1 MVKSQLFINF
11 LLALF
16 LTGSVTATQ
25 SQYDYLILGGRVV
38 DGTGNPWFKK
48 DVGVRD
54 GRIVAVGN
62 LSKAKASRII
72 DATDLYV
79 TPGFIDM
86 HSHANS
92 GFDNQ
97 ESRSKATVNN
107 LLQGITTVVFSE
119 GSVWQVD
126 DRIQD
131 KIQEWSSNGIGTNAA
146 MFVGI
151 SNVRREV
158 MQDPFAQPTPRELN
172 EMKRLVREAMEGG
185 AYGIATALDYW
196 PGHFIPTEEI
206 IELGKV
212 IAPFGGIFAAHMR
225 SEGTRS
231 LWWVESDP
239 TARITLLDAV
249 KEMIHISREAKIP
262 VHIAHIKSTGIP
274 FWGKSREACD
284 LIEKARAEGLQIT
297 ADQYPYISSGP
308 DSNTQLFK
316 WEPYLRKGIN
326 YGDENRAKQMRLFKE
341 EIRTRMEEK
350 TGFAALVEKDVYH
363 EILARGGAENMFVT
377 EFSEREAYIGKSL
390 SELSQLRGESLFET
404 ARFLQLDHD
413 ARIRSYSMSEEDI
426 RYYLTRDYITI
437 ATDGGAAPTGLPR
450 SYGTFPR
457 VMRKY
462 MIEENVLTLASL
474 VRKSTSLPA
483 AIMGWDD
490 RGLIQKGQHADIAVF
505 DLENTY
511 DRATFDEPDQY
522 SEGIRYVLIGG
533 KLVIDQGQH
542 TGELVGTVIKH

>member
-1 MVKSQLFINF
+1 
-11 LLALF
+11 
-16 LTGSVTATQ
+16 
-25 SQYDYLILGGRVV
+25 
-38 DGTGNPWFKK
+38 
-48 DVGVRD
+48 
-54 GRIVAVGN
+54 
-62 LSKAKASRII
+62 
-72 DATDLYV
+72 
-79 TPGFIDM
+79 M

-97 ESRSKATVNN
+97 ESRSKATINN

-206 IELGKV
+206 
-212 IAPFGGIFAAHMR
+212 
-225 SEGTRS
+225 EGTRS

-249 KEMIHISREAKIP
+249 KEMIHISRAAKIP

-326 YGDENRAKQMRLFKE
+326 YGDENRAKQIRLF
-341 EIRTRMEEK
+341 
-350 TGFAALVEKDVYH
+350 
-363 EILARGGAENMFVT
+363 
-377 EFSEREAYIGKSL
+377 
-390 SELSQLRGESLFET
+390 
-404 ARFLQLDHD
+404 
-413 ARIRSYSMSEEDI
+413 
-426 RYYLTRDYITI
+426 
-437 ATDGGAAPTGLPR
+437 
-450 SYGTFPR
+450 
-457 VMRKY
+457 
-462 MIEENVLTLASL
+462 
-474 VRKSTSLPA
+474 
-483 AIMGWDD
+483 
-490 RGLIQKGQHADIAVF
+490 
-505 DLENTY
+505 
-511 DRATFDEPDQY
+511 
-522 SEGIRYVLIGG
+522 
-533 KLVIDQGQH
+533 
-542 TGELVGTVIKH
+542 